1 MKFKS
6 NHKIPDYLTTGNE
19 LPRSQ
24 SERLVWI
31 KKRVEDGYYESE
43 KVRMAVADAFI
54 EPPTVRRAGGAQ

>member
-6 NHKIPDYLTTGNE
+6 NHKIPEYVTTGNE
-19 LPRSQ
+19 LPRNQ
-24 SERLVWI
+24 SERLAWI

-54 EPPTVRRAGGAQ
+54 EPSTVRRAGGAQ

>member
-6 NHKIPDYLTTGNE
+6 NHEIPEYLTTGNE
-19 LPRSQ
+19 LPRNQ
-24 SERLVWI
+24 SERLAGI